1 MNDPKRAMKF
11 LGDAISELRPD
22 LDPMQKAGLYGGLTA
37 ILNDLDK
44 WVEDY
49 ANADGYSFEKIGQIR
64 WHVAAALGLD
74 IDNDH
79 AADQHRVFACGAL
92 SSLERQLSRIP
103 TQE

>member
-1 MNDPKRAMKF
+1 
-11 LGDAISELRPD
+11 
-22 LDPMQKAGLYGGLTA
+22 MQKAGLYGGLTA

-49 ANADGYSFEKIGQIR
+49 ANADGYSFEKLGQIR